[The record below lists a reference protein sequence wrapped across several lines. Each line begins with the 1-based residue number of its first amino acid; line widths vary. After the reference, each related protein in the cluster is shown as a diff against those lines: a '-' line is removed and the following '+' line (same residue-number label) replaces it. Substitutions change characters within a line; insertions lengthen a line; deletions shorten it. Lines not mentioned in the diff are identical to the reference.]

1 MSLIEKSIILT
12 IETHYYIYMIPNPG
26 TQKCTL
32 FLWPLQN
39 AATRLLVYL
48 YLHRHPLGKGLCY
61 LWAKAPVPRHIGL
74 KKWSQNLYK
83 VIVFLIFP
91 TKENASR
98 STGAQS
104 DLLSRASELSSKK
117 ENIALC
123 TALGM
128 V

>member
-1 MSLIEKSIILT
+1 MSLNEKSIILT
-12 IETHYYIYMIPNPG
+12 IDNHYYIHMIPNPG
-26 TQKCTL
+26 AQKCTL

-39 AATRLLVYL
+39 ATHQAAGLCL
-48 YLHRHPLGKGLCY
+48 YHRHPLGKGLCY
-61 LWAKAPVPRHIGL
+61 LWAKTPVPRCICL

-91 TKENASR
+91 IKENACR